1 MNFMDSTMLLVGHV
15 PQHFFDNVVLEQIQD
30 VTKTFH
36 SPVKEPGPL
45 IQKDRPWE
53 NVPYFTVNGWTV
65 LRDGDAG
72 EFRCWYENWGINP
85 GSVDPGAAASWGRS
99 CARGHRHHAR
109 PPHGRKAAGDQR
121 GVRRGRIH

>member
-1 MNFMDSTMLLVGHV
+1 MNFMDSTMLLIGHV

-85 GSVDPGAAASWGRS
+85 GSVDPGAAAPGRARPNLGFLGS
-99 CARGHRHHAR
+99 VLCARASSSRAPSAR
-109 PPHGRKAAGDQR
+109 TESSW
-121 GVRRGRIH
+121 